1 MEDLD
6 VQLWVG
12 DQDDVLTY
20 TVAVDG
26 GIHNTDE
33 AVQQAIERAQ
43 ADGYEDLNLKGVSP
57 ASGTDQ

>member
-1 MEDLD
+1 MEKLD

-26 GIHNTDE
+26 GIRNTDE
-33 AVQQAIERAQ
+33 AVQQAIEEAKQ
-43 ADGYEDLNLKGVSP
+43 DGYEDLNLKEVSA
-57 ASGTDQ
+57 ASE